1 MSNTIQVS
9 HLNVRQSIFILIIRL
24 LFIEIVINGIIVFAN
39 IPLACLDSALR
50 LETFFSFHSLLFFA
64 LSFIKTCFSLYVIFS
79 WLNEYY
85 EIETTRIVHKRG
97 FIFRTEQVYDFG
109 YIIKLGIQQGFW
121 GKLFN
126 YGTISLHER
135 FTSKIYYLYLIHNPI
150 STFHTIEKLLP
161 HVGEEQKKIREHLI
175 EKEEGETQ

>member
-1 MSNTIQVS
+1 MGSTIQVS
-9 HLNVRQSIFILIIRL
+9 HLNVRQSIFFLIVKL
-24 LFIEIVINGIIVFAN
+24 LFIEIVVNGIIVLSN
-39 IPLACLDSALR
+39 IPLACLDSAFGLR
-50 LETFFSFHSLLFFA
+50 SFTSFHSVVFLI
-64 LSFIKTCFSLYVIFS
+64 LSGIKTCLSIFVIFS

-85 EIETTRIVHKRG
+85 EVESTRIVHKKG
-97 FIFRTEQVYDFG
+97 FLFRTEEMFDYS

-135 FTSKIYYLYLIHNPI
+135 FTNKIYYLYLIHNPI

-161 HVGEEQKKIREHLI
+161 HVGEDQKKIREQLI
-175 EKEEGETQ
+175 EKEEGETS